1 MQSEKEEV
9 SSFRTISPFCLF
21 WEDGILGG
29 GGLFAVD
36 YEEFFEEHECQ
47 IQQAAQR
54 AKENVKG
61 LDSSTSTHG
70 NTKGILSMSE
80 ICATECNRNSSNGI
94 CYRNI

>member
-1 MQSEKEEV
+1 M
-9 SSFRTISPFCLF
+9 
-21 WEDGILGG
+21 
-29 GGLFAVD
+29 LFAVD

-70 NTKGILSMSE
+70 NTRDFEHKSE
-80 ICATECNRNSSNGI
+80 ICSTECNGNSSNGL